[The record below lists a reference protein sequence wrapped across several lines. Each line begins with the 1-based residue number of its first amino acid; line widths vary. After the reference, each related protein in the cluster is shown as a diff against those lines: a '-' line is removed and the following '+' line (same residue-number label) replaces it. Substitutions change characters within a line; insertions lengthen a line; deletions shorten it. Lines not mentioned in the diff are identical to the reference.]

1 MSFNKRILT
10 KEQVV
15 KHLLDQNLS
24 DLFNSS
30 DAIIFMDSFS
40 SKVYE
45 SYRGGLTDAEL
56 FNIFEKEI

>member
-1 MSFNKRILT
+1 
-10 KEQVV
+10 
-15 KHLLDQNLS
+15 
-24 DLFNSS
+24 
-30 DAIIFMDSFS
+30 MDSFS

>member
-10 KEQVV
+10 KEIVV
-15 KHLLDQNLS
+15 KHLLDQNVS
-24 DLFNSS
+24 DLFKSS

-45 SYRGGLTDAEL
+45 SYTRGLTDDEL